1 MWEPYLRALSTTV
14 AAQAQALEEVMMW
27 WVFFHTDDETFA
39 HVCYF
44 ASRDVS
50 KATLTDSVWMVP
62 GLFTE

>member
-1 MWEPYLRALSTTV
+1 
-14 AAQAQALEEVMMW
+14 MW

-39 HVCYF
+39 NVCYF

-62 GLFTE
+62 GLFNK